1 MNTRVLITA
10 MLASIAAIS
19 CGGGEGA
26 SASRPTNPAVTIR
39 FIGPDGNLYAPKRV
53 ELFRLGSG
61 GESQPMKTWEDG
73 VTTDLGVEL
82 VPGDIYDVLTGS
94 SGERDLFEDTA
105 LRFTAPEGPVDL
117 GTLDLRALGLTMIS
131 PARGA
136 VLTSYPVEFS
146 WTAYTNTAA
155 DQELNVCERLGS
167 GCAGAWNFSGTSY
180 SLTEAEKT
188 ESIQGRAAS
197 WWLYYTFTTTEG
209 YEVRMST
216 LEIPFTLPE

>member
-1 MNTRVLITA
+1 M
-10 MLASIAAIS
+10 
-19 CGGGEGA
+19 
-26 SASRPTNPAVTIR
+26 
-39 FIGPDGNLYAPKRV
+39 
-53 ELFRLGSG
+53 
-61 GESQPMKTWEDG
+61 
-73 VTTDLGVEL
+73 TD
-82 VPGDIYDVLTGS
+82 S
-94 SGERDLFEDTA
+94 WGERDVFEDGT
-105 LRFTAPEGPVDL
+105 LRFTAPEGSIDL

-146 WTAYTNTAA
+146 WTSYTNTAA
-155 DQELNVCERLGS
+155 DQELNICAERLGN
-167 GCAGAWNFSGTSY
+167 GCASARHLSGTTY

-216 LEIPFTLPE
+216 VEIPFTLPE